1 MTKTSTSSLSTLLAN
16 GVVGYEIANTTTNE
30 MNDPATAIDS
40 LASGIGEDLFQPD
53 AYEEGGLRDFIAA
66 IGKLLG
72 TITSPVMGTL
82 KLSIGLIAMA
92 IPFLV
97 VLVVDIFC
105 LSVFLTRGIQ
115 LAVYTVFMPIAIVD
129 MYHHGLMGSSGMRYI
144 KKFAAIGLQGIV
156 LYITLVLAQLFIGTV
171 GVELFSNSSFFGF
184 SVFGDI
190 GKALLFIIVAVATA
204 FTSFSLALKSQQI
217 ANDIVG

>member
-1 MTKTSTSSLSTLLAN
+1 
-16 GVVGYEIANTTTNE
+16 
-30 MNDPATAIDS
+30 
-40 LASGIGEDLFQPD
+40 
-53 AYEEGGLRDFIAA
+53 
-66 IGKLLG
+66 
-72 TITSPVMGTL
+72 MGSL
-82 KLSIGLIAMA
+82 KLAVGLVAMA

-115 LAVYTVFMPIAIVD
+115 LAVYTVFMPIAITD
-129 MYHHGLMGSSGMRYI
+129 MYHNGLVGSSGMRYI

-156 LYITLVLAQLFIGTV
+156 LYITLILAQLFIGSV
-171 GVELFSNSSFFGF
+171 GVSLFSGSSFYGF
-184 SVFGDI
+184 DVFGGI
-190 GKALLFIIVAVATA
+190 GNALLFMIVAVATA